1 MYIDLLS
8 LISLS
13 LLKLWNLYLK
23 KWNNSTYFNN
33 STPVKSNFTHFRSN
47 YTICLS
53 YYINSSLFGKI
64 LNLLRNKF
72 VIILH
77 HYHVDLKSFWTW
89 CDRWT
94 TDHYLILFLWNLHI
108 CLVSVTDVK
117 NNLFSINKIVFWLEF
132 FLCLGGLNWH
142 TALLSQLDGSIC
154 WELMRVKAV
163 KASLNWNI
171 WFPDLGLA
179 GQVIPSW
186 FVKWNKNSI
195 NRVKKETAKLFFDF
209 YFFFKMIN

>member
-1 MYIDLLS
+1 MLIWKASGHDWSVNNWPLS
-8 LISLS
+8 DFIFM
-13 LLKLWNLYLK
+13 KFTYL
-23 KWNNSTYFNN
+23 F
-33 STPVKSNFTHFRSN
+33 
-47 YTICLS
+47 
-53 YYINSSLFGKI
+53 
-64 LNLLRNKF
+64 
-72 VIILH
+72 
-77 HYHVDLKSFWTW
+77 SFCNW
-89 CDRWT
+89 CE
-94 TDHYLILFLWNLHI
+94 
-108 CLVSVTDVK
+108 